1 MNLHN
6 TRKQERRKT
15 CVTVEYPMTDKYN
28 YNSISLRWDTVK
40 KLKLLSETL
49 QPGTVL
55 SNAKT
60 VTKLITDSFEKKKLM
75 ETINVTNNNRKK

>member
-1 MNLHN
+1 MHT
-6 TRKQERRKT
+6 TRKLERRKT
-15 CVTVEYPMTDKYN
+15 CVLTARTTMTDKYN

-49 QPGTVL
+49 EPGTVL

-60 VTKLITDSFEKKKLM
+60 VTKLITDSFEKEKPK
-75 ETINVTNNNRKK
+75 ETINVPNNNTCKK

>member
-15 CVTVEYPMTDKYN
+15 RVTVEYLMTDKYN
-28 YNSISLRWDTVK
+28 YNSISLRWDTVE

-60 VTKLITDSFEKKKLM
+60 VTKLITDSFEKKKT
-75 ETINVTNNNRKK
+75 ETINVTSNNRKK

>member
-28 YNSISLRWDTVK
+28 YNSISLRWDTVE

-60 VTKLITDSFEKKKLM
+60 VTKLITDSFEKKKT
-75 ETINVTNNNRKK
+75 ETINVTSNNRKK

>member
-1 MNLHN
+1 
-6 TRKQERRKT
+6 
-15 CVTVEYPMTDKYN
+15 MTDKYN
-28 YNSISLRWDTVK
+28 YNSISLRWDTVE

-60 VTKLITDSFEKKKLM
+60 VTKLITDSFEKKKT
-75 ETINVTNNNRKK
+75 ETINVTSNNRKK